1 MTFPYQAVP
10 TANGGA
16 QPTQSPYPGQPG
28 QVPQQFQQPQP
39 NVPQTQ
45 VIPPEN
51 YYQSAP
57 PVFTPQQQ
65 QVDPRAPQYAPAWQG
80 GQVQPQAPT
89 QGAQGGAQ
97 GGQYPAQ
104 GGAQPQYPG
113 QQLQPQRQPNGQFA
127 PQQQAPAQGIQ
138 FDQQGRMTGAGLPQE
153 LQGKTM
159 QEAIGLYGVMR
170 NSYVQT
176 QSQRQPTAQ
185 GQQSAPQAQAPTAT
199 PQRGSF
205 WSDPEGTLDRMLDQ
219 RLAPILQQSQEQ
231 SIEGARNS
239 IAQMYPQH
247 FANYEGEIYARLNG
261 LPPETLANPR
271 AWQLA
276 LEQVVGE
283 KAMAGQF
290 NSAVPQG
297 QPNTQGFVQTVPPQ
311 GQPAAPQQYQPQ
323 IQPPQYPRAV
333 LPWERA
339 QQPVAPQPF
348 FTESPTAGANGGFEP
363 NGAGGQLNPA
373 QVEVARRMGLT
384 PQQYVQGMGAR
395 Y

>member
-1 MTFPYQAVP
+1 MVP
-10 TANGGA
+10 GG
-16 QPTQSPYPGQPG
+16 QQQVQSPYLQQPG
-28 QVPQQFQQPQP
+28 QVPQQFQQP

-45 VIPPEN
+45 VLPHE
-51 YYQSAP
+51 YSYQSAP
-57 PVFTPQQQ
+57 PQFPQQQQ

-80 GQVQPQAPT
+80 GQQIQPQF
-89 QGAQGGAQ
+89 
-97 GGQYPAQ
+97 
-104 GGAQPQYPG
+104 PG
-113 QQLQPQRQPNGQFA
+113 QQQAPQQPQQLQQQRQPNGQFA
-127 PQQQAPAQGIQ
+127 PQQPAPSQGIV
-138 FDQQGRMTGAGLPQE
+138 FDQQGRMTGPGLPQE

-170 NSYVQT
+170 QSYVQT
-176 QSQRQPTAQ
+176 QAQRPQNGQPQ
-185 GQQSAPQAQAPTAT
+185 PQQQAPAPQQQQQ

-205 WSDPEGTLDRMLDQ
+205 WSDPEGTLDRMLNQ

-239 IAQMYPQH
+239 IAQMYPGH
-247 FANYEGEIYARLNG
+247 FAQYEGEIYQRLNG

-283 KAMAGQF
+283 KAMAGQL
-290 NSAVPQG
+290 G
-297 QPNTQGFVQTVPPQ
+297 PPQ
-311 GQPAAPQQYQPQ
+311 GRQPNNQGFMQTVQQNGQPAPQFAPQQQQPGPQ
-323 IQPPQYPRAV
+323 LQPTQYPRAV

-339 QQPVAPQPF
+339 QTQQVLQQPF
-348 FTESPTAGANGGFEP
+348 FAESPSAGMGGADP
-363 NGAGGQLNPA
+363 NAVAGQLNPA
-373 QVEVARRMGLT
+373 QVEVARRMGLS

>member
-1 MTFPYQAVP
+1 MAP
-10 TANGGA
+10 GG
-16 QPTQSPYPGQPG
+16 QPQPQVQSPYPQQQ
-28 QVPQQFQQPQP
+28 QVPQQFQAPQP

-45 VIPPEN
+45 VLPQE
-51 YYQSAP
+51 YSYQSAP
-57 PVFTPQQQ
+57 PQFPQQQ

-80 GQVQPQAPT
+80 GQQIQPQ
-89 QGAQGGAQ
+89 
-97 GGQYPAQ
+97 
-104 GGAQPQYPG
+104 QPQYPG
-113 QQLQPQRQPNGQFA
+113 QQPQAQSSPLTQYPGQQRQPNGQFA
-127 PQQQAPAQGIQ
+127 PATAPAQGIV
-138 FDQQGRMTGAGLPQE
+138 FDQQGRMTGPGLPQE
-153 LQGKTM
+153 LQNKTM

-176 QSQRQPTAQ
+176 QAQPGRQ
-185 GQQSAPQAQAPTAT
+185 QQQVQQQQPQPQQPQQPQA
-199 PQRGSF
+199 QRGSF
-205 WSDPEGTLDRMLDQ
+205 WTDPEGTLDRMLNQ

-231 SIEGARNS
+231 SIETARNS
-239 IAQMYPQH
+239 IAQMHPQH
-247 FANYEGEIYARLNG
+247 FAQYEGEIYQRLNG

-276 LEQVVGE
+276 LEQVIGE

-290 NSAVPQG
+290 NPGQTPQG
-297 QPNTQGFVQTVPPQ
+297 QPNNGGFVQMNPQ
-311 GQPAAPQQYQPQ
+311 HPGQYPGQPQAQQQVAPQ

-339 QQPVAPQPF
+339 QNQQVMPQPF
-348 FTESPTAGANGGFEP
+348 FAESPSAGINGGFDP
-363 NGAGGQLNPA
+363 NGVVGQLNPA